1 MCPWGN
7 ESLDFQNL
15 PCWWHPSCYKLLFV
29 ILFSH
34 LGETTWT
41 QILNQT
47 LLLFTAKVVR
57 LLTLSSPVS
66 ISLPR
71 GSHGISLPR
80 KILQIFL
87 VIIRSHFQCCACTD
101 YCFLLFE
108 AYTFSTEFLLEEE
121 ENLAFLEVSSP
132 TWPCPNNFQCP
143 IIVISV
149 GCFGLKHSIKA
160 ILQLLV
166 VLVSPLPYKRRAL
179 LMLETCLAEAH
190 VAARFQSAPF
200 LGTRSSLSWFPLP

>member
-1 MCPWGN
+1 MTITKEIKCLQKCIG
-7 ESLDFQNL
+7 LRY
-15 PCWWHPSCYKLLFV
+15 SCYKLLFA

-57 LLTLSSPVS
+57 LLTLSSPVL

-80 KILQIFL
+80 KILQ
-87 VIIRSHFQCCACTD
+87 S
-101 YCFLLFE
+101 FLLFE
-108 AYTFSTEFLLEEE
+108 AYTFSTEFLVEEE